1 MFVSLFYRFRSNGLK
16 VSLEEWLT
24 LMNGLQQGLHD
35 CSLHGFY
42 TLCRAV
48 VVSSET
54 DFDRFDQV
62 FFEFFRGI
70 EPQERLPEA
79 MLQWLEHPEL
89 TRSDWKLLGKF
100 TNMQVEEIETLADAS
115 GSGQRGIRP
124 LATRERRCSEFGSQ
138 EILVIILPIGLPES
152 GDIGTGAQTV
162 PWTLDSFKWHSAVCA
177 SCPRK
182 RMHQKRNWT

>member
-62 FFEFFRGI
+62 FLNF
-70 EPQERLPEA
+70 
-79 MLQWLEHPEL
+79 
-89 TRSDWKLLGKF
+89 
-100 TNMQVEEIETLADAS
+100 S
-115 GSGQRGIRP
+115 GGLSLKSGCR
-124 LATRERRCSEFGSQ
+124 RRCC
-138 EILVIILPIGLPES
+138 S
-152 GDIGTGAQTV
+152 GWNIQ
-162 PWTLDSFKWHSAVCA
+162 S
-177 SCPRK
+177 
-182 RMHQKRNWT
+182 

>member
-100 TNMQVEEIETLADAS
+100 TNMQVEEIETLFAK
-115 GSGQRGIRP
+115 R
-124 LATRERRCSEFGSQ
+124 LQ
-138 EILVIILPIGLPES
+138 E
-152 GDIGTGAQTV
+152 
-162 PWTLDSFKWHSAVCA
+162 
-177 SCPRK
+177 
-182 RMHQKRNWT
+182 QKEEHNGGR

>member
-100 TNMQVEEIETLADAS
+100 TNMQVEEIETLFAKIIKMRNRIIHSYRVTNAS
-115 GSGQRGIRP
+115 GEQI
-124 LATRERRCSEFGSQ
+124 LATKERVKDGNRQFEITEEYLLNFIAFNQ
-138 EILVIILPIGLPES
+138 ELSDLLHNLRGY
-152 GDIGTGAQTV
+152 
-162 PWTLDSFKWHSAVCA
+162 
-177 SCPRK
+177 
-182 RMHQKRNWT
+182 

>member
-70 EPQERLPEA
+70 EPAHRLYLGLSTVSNGIPQSAPAVQGNGCTKNGIGHRRDNPKDLRKCWAHGSYVYSPQKEYA
-79 MLQWLEHPEL
+79 KAFAAYGFRRINGAVSAALQ
-89 TRSDWKLLGKF
+89 
-100 TNMQVEEIETLADAS
+100 LAVSVGQQS
-115 GSGQRGIRP
+115 G
-124 LATRERRCSEFGSQ
+124 TF
-138 EILVIILPIGLPES
+138 
-152 GDIGTGAQTV
+152 
-162 PWTLDSFKWHSAVCA
+162 
-177 SCPRK
+177 
-182 RMHQKRNWT
+182 